1 MRNIVLAR
9 VDDRLIHGEVVS
21 VWSPSLSINRIVIVD
36 DEVAVDAFNK
46 RVLKALAPEGIKV
59 LVYDVATASEKLK
72 GEPKPGEK
80 MMVLTKT
87 PISYLRLVENGV
99 GIKEVNLGGMGV
111 RDARKPFIK
120 NIACDEAEI
129 EAIRKLES
137 LGVRVYYQLVP
148 EQQVIEAK
156 SYI

>member
-1 MRNIVLAR
+1 M
-9 VDDRLIHGEVVS
+9 
-21 VWSPSLSINRIVIVD
+21 
-36 DEVAVDAFNK
+36 
-46 RVLKALAPEGIKV
+46 

-99 GIKEVNLGGMGV
+99 GIKEVNLGGMG
-111 RDARKPFIK
+111 ARKPFIK
-120 NIACDEAEI
+120 NVACDEAEI

-156 SYI
+156 NYI

>member
-1 MRNIVLAR
+1 
-9 VDDRLIHGEVVS
+9 
-21 VWSPSLSINRIVIVD
+21 
-36 DEVAVDAFNK
+36 
-46 RVLKALAPEGIKV
+46 
-59 LVYDVATASEKLK
+59 
-72 GEPKPGEK
+72 
-80 MMVLTKT
+80 MVLTKT

-120 NIACDEAEI
+120 NVACDEAEI

-156 SYI
+156 TYI

>member
-59 LVYDVATASEKLK
+59 LVYDTATASEKLK
-72 GEPKPGEK
+72 GDPKPGEK

-87 PISYLRLVENGV
+87 PITYLRLVENGV
-99 GIKEVNLGGMGV
+99 ALKEVNLGGMGL
-111 RDARKPFIK
+111 RNERRPFIK
-120 NIACDEAEI
+120 NVACDDAEI
-129 EAIRKLES
+129 EAIRQLEEK
-137 LGVRVYYQLVP
+137 GVRVYYQLVP

-156 SYI
+156 NHI